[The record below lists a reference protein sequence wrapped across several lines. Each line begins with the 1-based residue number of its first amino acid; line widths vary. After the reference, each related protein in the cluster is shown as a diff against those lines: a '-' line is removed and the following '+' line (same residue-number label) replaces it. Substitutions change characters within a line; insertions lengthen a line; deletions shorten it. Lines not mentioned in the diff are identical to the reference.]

1 MRVSVAI
8 DLALDRLFDYEVPE
22 ALQKKLA
29 IGQLLS
35 VPFGHREA
43 RGFAMAIADARRDA
57 QGEDVRRE
65 TGDARGEDVR
75 RETGDAQ
82 GLKSKVSSPRFK
94 LKPVTAIVDETP
106 FFSPALLA
114 LVRKVAGYTASP
126 IEAVLRTALP
136 AAVLKKNAR
145 AKELLYVDCSIGGLG
160 DCSIEERRLTTR
172 QKWLVEN
179 IARLGGGWM
188 QQLCRELKT
197 TPASLRLLAERGL
210 VTIEARAK
218 RRDPLAGRRILP
230 TKPLPLNAEQQRA
243 LEAIE
248 GARAREDV
256 RRKTLDERPGE
267 DLRRETLDT
276 SHVSRLTSFPSSY
289 VSRLTSSPAPSP
301 VPSRPI
307 LLFGVTGSGKTEVY
321 LQAIAAELA
330 AGRGA
335 IVMVPEIALTPQ
347 TVGRFASRFGD
358 RVAVLHSA
366 LSDGERYDEWHR
378 IRSGAARVV
387 VGPRSAVWAP
397 VRDLGLIVVDEEH
410 ETSYKQDEM
419 PRYHARDVAVLRGAV
434 EGAKVVLGSAT
445 PSLESWMNVKRGK
458 YALAEMTCRAGAGKL
473 PSIRLEDMRRE
484 TGDGGMIYSPGL
496 LDAIRLRLERHEQ
509 TILFLN
515 RRGYSR
521 SAVCAGCGHVMTC
534 PDCGVPYTY
543 HQADSCLR
551 CHFCGGWIPVSEKCP
566 ACNCPGFD
574 FRGIGTQRAEAALAK
589 CFPRAKILRMDADS
603 TSRKNS
609 HDDILS
615 AFRRG
620 EADVLLGTQMIA
632 KGLDFPNVTLVGI
645 LNADAAINMPD
656 FRAAER
662 AYQLFAQVAGRAGRA
677 ELPGEVIIQTYDAES
692 PLLAAVMRGDFAAFS
707 KAELAARQ
715 ECFLPP
721 CCHLAAITF
730 SSPDLKL
737 VGDWATMYA
746 KSLQSFAAKSNNQAI
761 QTIKQS
767 NNFLVSDA
775 SPCALEKAEGRY
787 RWQIVLRAPS
797 AAPMVKAWRWISS
810 VRPVPR
816 SIRASLDIDAFDLI

>member
-1 MRVSVAI
+1 MLVKVAI
-8 DLALDRLFDYEVPE
+8 DLALDRLFTYEVPE

-29 IGQLLS
+29 VGQLLS

-43 RGFAMAIADARRDA
+43 RGFVLGIDKIDRRIGVDIGIIDNTESTPIDAYRRLSTPKA
-57 QGEDVRRE
+57 NPIR
-65 TGDARGEDVR
+65 
-75 RETGDAQ
+75 
-82 GLKSKVSSPRFK
+82 LKLIS
-94 LKPVTAIVDETP
+94 AIVDETP
-106 FFSPALLA
+106 FFSPALLE
-114 LVRKVAGYTASP
+114 LVKKVADYTASP
-126 IEAVLRTALP
+126 IEAVLKTALP
-136 AAVLKKNAR
+136 AAVLKRNAK
-145 AKELLYVDCSIGGLG
+145 AKELLFVEAREQGTGNR
-160 DCSIEERRLTTR
+160 EQETTTR
-172 QKWLVEN
+172 QKWLFEQIV
-179 IARLGGGWM
+179 RLNGGWM

-197 TPASLRLLAERGL
+197 TPASIRTLAEKGL
-210 VTIEARAK
+210 VTIEVKAR

-230 TKPLPLNAEQQRA
+230 TKPLPLNEEQKKA
-243 LEAIE
+243 LETVSAP
-248 GARAREDV
+248 R
-256 RRKTLDERPGE
+256 GE
-267 DLRRETLDT
+267 DASGT
-276 SHVSRLTSFPSSY
+276 V
-289 VSRLTSSPAPSP
+289 
-301 VPSRPI
+301 

-419 PRYHARDVAVLRGAV
+419 PRYHARDVAVLRGAI

-445 PSLESWMNVKRGK
+445 PSLESWMNVQRGK
-458 YALAEMTCRAGAGKL
+458 YALAEMKCRAGAGTL
-473 PSIRLEDMRRE
+473 PNIRLVEMQ
-484 TGDGGMIYSPGL
+484 GGEIFSNEL

-521 SAVCAGCGHVMTC
+521 AMTCGGCGFTMTC
-534 PDCGVPYTY
+534 PDCGVSYTY

-551 CHFCGGWIPVSEKCP
+551 CHICGGWISVPKACP
-566 ACNCPGFD
+566 QCGCPGFD
-574 FRGIGTQRAEAALAK
+574 LKGIGTQRAEAALAK
-589 CFPRAKILRMDADS
+589 CFQRAKILRMDADS

-620 EADVLLGTQMIA
+620 EADILLGTQMIA

-656 FRAAER
+656 FRAGER

-677 ELPGEVIIQTYDAES
+677 ELPGEVIIQAHDVES
-692 PLLAAVMRGDFAAFS
+692 PLLASVMRGDFAAFS
-707 KAELAARQ
+707 EVELAGRR
-715 ECFLPP
+715 ECSLPP
-721 CCHLAAITF
+721 YCHLAVIVF
-730 SSPDLKL
+730 SSTDLKL

-746 KSLQSFAAKSNNQAI
+746 RSLQSFASKSNNQ
-761 QTIKQS
+761 TIKRS
-767 NNFLVSDA
+767 GNFLVGDA
-775 SPCALEKAEGRY
+775 GPCALEKAEGRY
-787 RWQIVLRAPS
+787 RWQIVLRAAS
-797 AAPMVKAWRWISS
+797 VATMTRAWRWISS
-810 VRPVPR
+810 VRPVPKNL
-816 SIRASLDIDAFDLI
+816 RAALDVDAYNLI

>member
-1 MRVSVAI
+1 MLVKVAI
-8 DLALDRLFDYEVPE
+8 DLALDRLFTYEVPE

-29 IGQLLS
+29 VGQLLS

-43 RGFAMAIADARRDA
+43 RGFVLEVEKSGEADTRPLLEKGRFRLLTSGQETASPFK
-57 QGEDVRRE
+57 VR
-65 TGDARGEDVR
+65 
-75 RETGDAQ
+75 
-82 GLKSKVSSPRFK
+82 
-94 LKPVTAIVDETP
+94 PVTSIVDETP
-106 FFSPALLA
+106 FFSPALLE
-114 LVRKVAGYTASP
+114 LVKKVAVYTASP
-126 IEAVLRTALP
+126 IEAVLKTALP
-136 AAVLKKNAR
+136 AAVLKKNVR
-145 AKELLYVDCSIGGLG
+145 PRELMF
-160 DCSIEERRLTTR
+160 IEPALAPSAVPMTPRLR
-172 QKWLVEN
+172 WVYDQIV
-179 IARLGGGWM
+179 RLGGGWM

-197 TPASLRLLAERGL
+197 TPGTIRQLGQRGL
-210 VTIEARAK
+210 VTIAVRAR
-218 RRDPLAGRRILP
+218 RRDPLANRRILP
-230 TKPLPLNAEQQRA
+230 TKPLSLNDEQKKV
-243 LEAIE
+243 LEAIC
-248 GARAREDV
+248 AA
-256 RRKTLDERPGE
+256 ERPECVSCRVAGAA
-267 DLRRETLDT
+267 LR
-276 SHVSRLTSFPSSY
+276 
-289 VSRLTSSPAPSP
+289 PA
-301 VPSRPI
+301 RKPI

-378 IRSGAARVV
+378 IRAGAARVV

-397 VRDLGLIVVDEEH
+397 VRNLGLIVVDEEH

-419 PRYHARDVAVLRGAV
+419 PRYHARDVAVLRGAI

-458 YALAEMTCRAGAGKL
+458 YALAEMTCRAGAGRL
-473 PSIRLEDMRRE
+473 PDIRIEDMKRE
-484 TGDGGMIYSPGL
+484 SEDGGLIYSRAL

-551 CHFCGGWIPVSEKCP
+551 CHICGGWIPVPEKCP

-620 EADVLLGTQMIA
+620 EADILLGTQMIA

-677 ELPGEVIIQTYDAES
+677 ELPGEVLIQAYDAES
-692 PLLAAVMRGDFAAFS
+692 PLLDSVMRGDFAAFAGDEL
-707 KAELAARQ
+707 KAREA
-715 ECFLPP
+715 CGLPP
-721 CCHLAAITF
+721 FCHLASVTF
-730 SSPDLKL
+730 SSPDLRL

-746 KSLQSFAAKSNNQAI
+746 ESLKKVRGLA
-761 QTIKQS
+761 
-767 NNFLVSDA
+767 VSDA
-775 SPCALEKAEGRY
+775 TPCALEKAEGRY

-797 AAPMVKAWRWISS
+797 AAPIAKAWRWISS
-810 VRPVPR
+810 VRPLPQA
-816 SIRASLDIDAFDLI
+816 IRTALDIDAFNLI

>member
-8 DLALDRLFDYEVPE
+8 DLALDRLFTYEVPE

-29 IGQLLS
+29 VGQLLS

-43 RGFAMAIADARRDA
+43 RGFAISVDSVASVDRAGNVDSAVSVDRAGNVDSA
-57 QGEDVRRE
+57 VSVGGVCKPE
-65 TGDARGEDVR
+65 TLLTLSDPKRPYA
-75 RETGDAQ
+75 
-82 GLKSKVSSPRFK
+82 

-106 FFSPALLA
+106 FFSPTLLE
-114 LVRKVAGYTASP
+114 LVKKVADYTASP
-126 IEAVLRTALP
+126 IEAVIKTALP
-136 AAVLKKNAR
+136 AAVLKRNAH
-145 AKELLYVDCSIGGLG
+145 AKEQLFVEVRERGTGNGERGLTQ
-160 DCSIEERRLTTR
+160 RL
-172 QKWLVEN
+172 KWLMEN
-179 IARLGGGWM
+179 IERLGGGWM

-197 TPASLRLLAERGL
+197 TPASLRTLAEKGL
-210 VTIEARAK
+210 VTITAKAK
-218 RRDPLAGRRILP
+218 RRDPLANRRILP
-230 TKPLPLNAEQQRA
+230 TKPLPLNAEQSAA
-243 LEAIE
+243 LALINQ
-248 GARAREDV
+248 
-256 RRKTLDERPGE
+256 TLKH
-267 DLRRETLDT
+267 LNTQTLQ
-276 SHVSRLTSFPSSY
+276 
-289 VSRLTSSPAPSP
+289 
-301 VPSRPI
+301 PI

-321 LQAIAAELA
+321 LQAIAKELE
-330 AGRGA
+330 AGKGA

-397 VRDLGLIVVDEEH
+397 VRNLGLIVVDEEH

-419 PRYHARDVAVLRGAV
+419 PRYHARDVAVLRGSL

-458 YALAEMTCRAGAGKL
+458 YALAEMACRAGAGRL
-473 PSIRLEDMRRE
+473 PDIRIEDMRRE
-484 TGDGGMIYSPGL
+484 AGDGGLIYSRAL

-543 HQADSCLR
+543 HQVDSCLR
-551 CHFCGGWIPVSEKCP
+551 CHICGGWIPVPEKCP
-566 ACNCPGFD
+566 ACSCPGFD

-615 AFRRG
+615 TFRRG
-620 EADVLLGTQMIA
+620 EADILLGTQMIA

-677 ELPGEVIIQTYDAES
+677 ELPGEVLIQTHDPES
-692 PLLAAVMRGDFAAFS
+692 PLLNAVTRGDFAAFAGDEF
-707 KAELAARQ
+707 KAREACA
-715 ECFLPP
+715 LPP
-721 CCHLAAITF
+721 FCHLAAVTF
-730 SSPDLKL
+730 SSPDLRL
-737 VGDWATMYA
+737 VGEWAKMYA
-746 KSLQSFAAKSNNQAI
+746 ESLRKVRGLTVSEAA
-761 QTIKQS
+761 
-767 NNFLVSDA
+767 
-775 SPCALEKAEGRY
+775 PCALEKAEGRY

-797 AAPMVKAWRWISS
+797 AAPIAKAWRWISS
-810 VRPVPR
+810 ARPLPKA
-816 SIRASLDIDAFDLI
+816 IRAALDIDAFDLI